1 MHSASSASGSA
12 DPRLNETHD
21 PALRSFVA
29 SANRP
34 DADFPIQN
42 LPLAVFRPGREGGD
56 FRVGAGI
63 GDCVLDI
70 AAAGACLDPEAQ
82 AAVQACREA
91 SMKALMA
98 LGPPHWA
105 RLRRGLSR
113 LLREGSPFQRQA
125 GAHLYPIADAEFLL
139 PLKIGNFSDY
149 LASMHHI
156 SKVIRVKRPD
166 HPELPQS
173 FAWSPIAY
181 HSRAS
186 TVRTSGYGFT
196 RPRGQAGRFENDRP
210 LTDPTRMLDYEVE
223 LGIYV
228 GTSNAQGE
236 PLGVDAADA
245 AIFGYSALNDW
256 TARDMQGWESQPLG
270 PFQSKSFTTTVSPW
284 VVTAEALEP
293 YRVGVSRQDG
303 QPMPPACLDS
313 DRNRERGMPD
323 VRMEVL
329 LLTGQLHAAGARPV
343 LLGASRLTDAYWTPG
358 QMVAHHTLNGCVLET
373 GDLIGTGT
381 ISGPGDEA
389 CGCMFELTRGGR
401 EPFALPNGEERAFV
415 QDGDTVIVRAYCQ
428 KPGFARL
435 GFGEAAATVLPARS
449 DG

>member
-1 MHSASSASGSA
+1 MRDASFIPDAGAS
-12 DPRLNETHD
+12 RLNETHD

-34 DADFPIQN
+34 EADFPIQN
-42 LPLAVFRPGREGGD
+42 LPLAVFRPRRQGGD
-56 FRVGAGI
+56 FRVGVGI
-63 GDCVLDI
+63 GDLILDI
-70 AAAGACLDPEAQ
+70 GAMADCLAAECGP
-82 AAVQACREA
+82 AVQACRGA
-91 SMKALMA
+91 SMKALME
-98 LGPPHWA
+98 LGPAHWA
-105 RLRRGLSR
+105 SLRLGLSR
-113 LLREGSPFQRQA
+113 LLREESPFRREAEQ
-125 GAHLYPIADAEFLL
+125 HLHTIADAEFLL

-173 FAWSPIAY
+173 FVWSPIAY

-186 TVRTSGYGFT
+186 TVRTSGYGFA
-196 RPRGQAGRFENDRP
+196 RPRGQAGRFEHDRP

-228 GTSNAQGE
+228 GTSNAHGE

-293 YRVGVSRQDG
+293 YRVAMSRPQG

-313 DRNRERGMPD
+313 GQNRERGMPD

-329 LLTGQLHAAGARPV
+329 LLTERLVEAGEGPV

-358 QMVAHHTLNGCVLET
+358 QMVAHHTLNGCVLES

-401 EPFALPNGEERAFV
+401 QPFALPNGEARAFV
-415 QDGDTVIVRAYCQ
+415 QDGDTVIVRAHCQ
-428 KPGFARL
+428 KPGWPRL
-435 GFGEAAATVLPARS
+435 GFGEAVATVLPARPEA
-449 DG
+449 